1 MSPTDITIKKL
12 EKSNWE
18 QVREI
23 YIEGLA
29 TRNATFQT
37 EAPCWDIWD
46 ETHHHVGRL
55 VAVVD
60 GKVVGWC
67 ALTPISSR
75 PVYRG
80 VAEVSIYISKKY
92 TNKGIGSQLMN
103 SLIKGSEA
111 QGVWTLQASIFPE
124 NETSILLHKKFGFRI
139 VGRREKIAQ
148 LDGIWRDTILVE
160 RRKRINY

>member
-1 MSPTDITIKKL
+1 M

-37 EAPCWDIWD
+37 EAPCWESWD
-46 ETHHHVGRL
+46 AGHHKVGRF
-55 VAVVD
+55 VAVTD
-60 GKVVGWC
+60 GKVVCWC

-75 PVYRG
+75 TVYRG

-92 TNKGIGSQLMN
+92 SNKGVGSQLMHT
-103 SLIKGSEA
+103 LIRDSEA
-111 QGVWTLQASIFPE
+111 QGF
-124 NETSILLHKKFGFRI
+124 
-139 VGRREKIAQ
+139 
-148 LDGIWRDTILVE
+148 
-160 RRKRINY
+160 